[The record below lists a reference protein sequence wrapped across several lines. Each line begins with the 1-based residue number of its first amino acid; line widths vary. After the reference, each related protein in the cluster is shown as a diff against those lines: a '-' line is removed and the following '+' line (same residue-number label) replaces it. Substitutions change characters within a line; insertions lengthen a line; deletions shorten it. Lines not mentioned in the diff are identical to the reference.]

1 MPTYSRYKPLVISIL
16 RIIKPTWC
24 LHKAYIEVTQ
34 SLHESALLSAVAC
47 HLMAMHIVFCLAL
60 NIKFSREFSGLLTAK
75 CDSKG
80 IWPPNSLENSKA
92 WNRERKPYMQVI
104 CSFEGD

>member
-16 RIIKPTWC
+16 RIIKPTC
-24 LHKAYIEVTQ
+24 ILHKAYIEVTQ
-34 SLHESALLSAVAC
+34 KQHESALLSAVAY
-47 HLMAMHIVFCLAL
+47 HFMVMHKLFCLVL

-80 IWPPNSLENSKA
+80 A
-92 WNRERKPYMQVI
+92 
-104 CSFEGD
+104 